1 MNNEIIIYQSEG
13 LSTKLEVKVGNE
25 TVWLNRQQIST
36 LFDRDVKTIGKHIS
50 SIFKEGELEKVSTVA
65 NFATVQDEGGRMVER
80 QIEHYDLD
88 VIISIGYRVK
98 SKRGTQFRIW
108 ANKILKEYLLRGHVA
123 DRRITFLENEMKEVK
138 TKLNEIDFQVNMN
151 LPQNEGIF
159 YNGQVYDAYIFVS
172 DLIKSAKNTIVLVDN
187 YVDDSV
193 LTMLSKRNKN
203 VLAIIY
209 TSKISKQFSLDL
221 NKYNKQYQKILY
233 RN

>member
-221 NKYNKQYQKILY
+221 NKYIKQYQKILY